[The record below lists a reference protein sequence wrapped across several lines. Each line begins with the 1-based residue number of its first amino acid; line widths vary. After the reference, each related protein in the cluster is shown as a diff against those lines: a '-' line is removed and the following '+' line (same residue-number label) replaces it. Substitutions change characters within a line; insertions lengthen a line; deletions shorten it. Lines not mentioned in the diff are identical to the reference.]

1 METALSGME
10 RALSGIIAAL
20 SGLIKNLSRTG
31 TTPNALAKPL
41 ITTVSPVRRV
51 VAESTLRP
59 SVKR

>member
-1 METALSGME
+1 ME

-41 ITTVSPVRRV
+41 IAIVSPVRRV

-59 SVKR
+59 NVKR